1 MTSRVQ
7 VKRPFHLVFPIAD
20 LQHWSALYT
29 YADSTEIEA
38 IGSTAGRRGWY
49 TRDEFL
55 AVMLWKTQRTKSLCA
70 QNTES
75 AVVEATRL
83 ALATADEGQR
93 MRVLLGLRGIAYPTA
108 STLLHFARRDT
119 YPILDVRAIW
129 SLGVDK
135 RPRFYSFEFW
145 WDYVQTCQSLAREA
159 GVPLRTLDRALWQ
172 YAKEHQ
178 PSTVSAAPALR
189 AARGAGVSPGPNK
202 SATMRRLYEQEQT
215 VAVVAKSLGVA
226 YGFAYGVH
234 RRWQVAR
241 RTKRG

>member
-1 MTSRVQ
+1 MRQEFRV
-7 VKRPFHLVFPIAD
+7 RFPITD
-20 LQHWSALYT
+20 VPFWSALYT

-55 AVMLWKTQRTKSLCA
+55 TVMLWKTQRTKSLCA

-83 ALATADEGQR
+83 ALTTADERQR
-93 MRVLLGLRGIAYPTA
+93 MKALLGLRGIAYPTA
-108 STLLHFARRDT
+108 STLLHFAHRDR

-129 SLGVDK
+129 SLGVDQ

-145 WDYVQTCQSLAREA
+145 WDYVQTCRSLAREA

-178 PSTVSAAPALR
+178 PFTVSPSPALQ
-189 AARGAGVSPGPNK
+189 AARGTGVAAGPNK
-202 SATMRRLYEQEQT
+202 SAEMRLLYEQGQT
-215 VAVVAKSLGVA
+215 VAQVSKSLGVA
-226 YGFAYGVH
+226 YGLAHGVH
-234 RRWQVAR
+234 QRWQEAR
-241 RTKRG
+241 TAKPV

>member
-7 VKRPFHLVFPIAD
+7 ATRPFHLVFPIAD
-20 LQHWSALYT
+20 LQHWAARYS
-29 YADSTEIEA
+29 YADATAIET
-38 IGSTAGRRGWY
+38 IGASAGRRGWY

-55 AVMLWKTQRTKSLCA
+55 TLMLWKTQRTKSLCP

-75 AVVEATRL
+75 DVVEATRL
-83 ALATADEGQR
+83 ALATADER
-93 MRVLLGLRGIAYPTA
+93 LRIKALLELRGIAFPTA
-108 STLLHFARRDT
+108 STLLHFALPDS

-129 SLGVDK
+129 SLGIDQ

-145 WDYVQTCQSLAREA
+145 WDYVQTCRSLAREA

-189 AARGAGVSPGPNK
+189 GARGAGVSPGPNK
-202 SATMRRLYEQEQT
+202 SATMRRLYEQGQT

>member
-1 MTSRVQ
+1 MRQ
-7 VKRPFHLVFPIAD
+7 HFRLRFPIAD
-20 LQHWSALYT
+20 VPLWSALYT

-55 AVMLWKTQRTKSLCA
+55 TVMLWKTQRTKNLCA

-75 AVVEATRL
+75 AVVQATRL
-83 ALATADEGQR
+83 ALATADERQR
-93 MRVLLGLRGIAYPTA
+93 MKVLLGLRGIAYPTA
-108 STLLHFARRDT
+108 STLLHFARRDK

-129 SLGVDK
+129 SLGVDQ
-135 RPRFYSFEFW
+135 RLRFYSFEFW
-145 WDYVQTCQSLAREA
+145 CDYVQTCRSLAREA

-178 PSTVSAAPALR
+178 PSTVSPSPALQ
-189 AARGAGVSPGPNK
+189 AARGAGVAPGPNK
-202 SATMRRLYEQEQT
+202 SATMRRLYEQGQT
-215 VAVVAKSLGVA
+215 VAQVAKSLGVA

-234 RRWQVAR
+234 QRWQEAR
-241 RTKRG
+241 TGKPV